1 QGENPVLSTNFEP
14 MLEQVALFDIRSSF
28 SMQGSTIKVVADI
41 MPFVDQNARVFV
53 SVNEKKTVNNT
64 GSNGETEF
72 FHVMMKMLPDAQGTQ
87 VDFVVGEEQHFEF
100 ECDMASTHVEEM
112 SDLEVAVWVQNHATK
127 EIYNSRFAYEYT
139 DEHPYSVQN
148 LKAEE
153 EEGVY
158 CHCLLVSW
166 DAPSQGTPTGY
177 NVYVNNVLVAE
188 NVDETEYEFE
198 YLPEKLYIIEVQ
210 AIYGEGKTSVKQI
223 VMFQETQSVDET
235 ENQEGKV
242 YPNPSNGQ
250 FNFDLGEGQ
259 WSVEVFDITGR
270 KVYENLHEGHS
281 AIDLGQ
287 CPKGMYFLKA
297 KNESEELTAK
307 IVLR

>member
-1 QGENPVLSTNFEP
+1 
-14 MLEQVALFDIRSSF
+14 
-28 SMQGSTIKVVADI
+28 
-41 MPFVDQNARVFV
+41 
-53 SVNEKKTVNNT
+53 
-64 GSNGETEF
+64 
-72 FHVMMKMLPDAQGTQ
+72 MLPNAEGTQ
-87 VDFVVGEEQHFEF
+87 TTFVYGEEQHFEF
-100 ECDMASTHVEEM
+100 EYDMASTHVEEM
-112 SDLEVAVWVQNHATK
+112 SDLEVAVWIQDYATK
-127 EIYNSRFAYEYT
+127 EVFNSRFAYEYT

-188 NVDETEYEFE
+188 AITENEYEFT
-198 YLPEKLYIIEVQ
+198 YQPEKLYVIEVQ
-210 AIYGEGKTSVKQI
+210 AIYGGDKTSLKQI

-235 ENQEGKV
+235 ENSGFVV

-250 FNFDLGEGQ
+250 FNLDLGEGR
-259 WSVEVFDITGR
+259 WDVEVYDLTGR
-270 KVYENLHEGHS
+270 EIYRGIHEGHS
-281 AIDLGQ
+281 AINLGQ

-297 KNESEELTAK
+297 KNQSPELTTK
-307 IVLR
+307 LMIQ

>member
-1 QGENPVLSTNFEP
+1 
-14 MLEQVALFDIRSSF
+14 
-28 SMQGSTIKVVADI
+28 
-41 MPFVDQNARVFV
+41 
-53 SVNEKKTVNNT
+53 
-64 GSNGETEF
+64 
-72 FHVMMKMLPDAQGTQ
+72 MMKMLPDDQGTQ
-87 VDFVVGEEQHFEF
+87 VNFVVGEEQHFEF
-100 ECDMASTHVEEM
+100 EYDMASTHVEEM
-112 SDLEVAVWVQNHATK
+112 NDLEVAVWVQNHATK

-177 NVYVNNVLVAE
+177 NVFVNNVLVAE
-188 NVDETEYEFE
+188 ATTENEYEFT
-198 YLPEKLYIIEVQ
+198 YQAEKLYVIEVQ
-210 AIYGEGKTSVKQI
+210 AIYGENKTSVNQI
-223 VMFQETQSVDET
+223 VMFQETQSVDEA
-235 ENQEGKV
+235 ENQECKV

-259 WSVEVFDITGR
+259 WNVEVFDLMGR
-270 KVYENLHEGHS
+270 QVYEGSHEGQS

-287 CPKGMYFLKA
+287 CPKGLYFLKA
-297 KNESEELTAK
+297 TNEGHEITTKLT
-307 IVLR
+307 IQ